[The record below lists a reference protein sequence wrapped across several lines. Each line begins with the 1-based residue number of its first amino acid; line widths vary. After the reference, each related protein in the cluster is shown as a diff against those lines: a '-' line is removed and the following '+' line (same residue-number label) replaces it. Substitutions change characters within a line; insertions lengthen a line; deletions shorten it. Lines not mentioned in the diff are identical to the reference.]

1 MQSLFNQ
8 DTSENNMS
16 YEELIKNKIK
26 KLDSTINIE
35 LLNNG
40 FTVAIYGNDEDENW
54 VTLKLVATSM
64 NDVIQILTICNSMN
78 LNV

>member
-1 MQSLFNQ
+1 
-8 DTSENNMS
+8 MS
-16 YEELIKNKIK
+16 YEELIKTKIK

-35 LLNNG
+35 MLNNG

>member
-1 MQSLFNQ
+1 
-8 DTSENNMS
+8 MS
-16 YEELIKNKIK
+16 YEELIKTKIK